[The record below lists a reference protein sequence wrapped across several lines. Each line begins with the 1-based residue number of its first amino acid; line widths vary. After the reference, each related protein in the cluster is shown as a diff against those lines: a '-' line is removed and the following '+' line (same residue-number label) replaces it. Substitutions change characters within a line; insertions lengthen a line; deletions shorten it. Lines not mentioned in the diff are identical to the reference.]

1 MTKVFVHGVP
11 DTPVV
16 WRPLLERLR
25 LPPEEAITLG
35 LPGFGRAAPAGF
47 AATKDAYAE
56 WLRAELRK
64 LPRPLDLVGHDWGAL
79 LVLRVVCLEPAL
91 ARSWAI
97 GAAPID
103 PDYEWHRAAKAWQTP
118 GVGEEVMEKTT
129 PEAMAKAL
137 AVAGV
142 PAVAAAETACHWDGE
157 MKRAIL
163 ALYRSAVSVWVD
175 WGADLARIT
184 APGLVL
190 WGETDPYAAPRF
202 GERMAQR
209 MGARFVTFPG
219 CSHWWQLERP
229 DEVAAELRRFWGRP

>member
-25 LPPEEAITLG
+25 LPPEEVMTLG
-35 LPGFGRAAPAGF
+35 LPGFGRPAPAGF
-47 AATKDAYAE
+47 VATKDAYAE

-79 LVLRVVCLEPAL
+79 LVLRVVCLEPTL

-97 GAAPID
+97 GAAPLD

-142 PAVAAAETACHWDGE
+142 PVVAAAETACYWDEE
-157 MKRAIL
+157 MKRVIL
-163 ALYRSAVSVWVD
+163 ALYRSATHAWAD
-175 WGADLARIT
+175 WGADLAHVT

-209 MGARFVTFPG
+209 VGARFVSFPG

-229 DEVAAELRRFWGRP
+229 AEVAGELRRFWGRP